1 MSGTGSWVTTS
12 TILEG
17 LRGLD
22 DGDAW
27 ATLVERF
34 RGPILGFARS
44 MGLGPLDAEDIAQET
59 LATFATA
66 VREGRYD
73 RARGRLSHWLFGIA
87 HNQIRHH
94 RRREARR
101 HHILARDDAEPD
113 EVADPAAARLWEH
126 SWDAFVAEA
135 CLRQVRAEFTPETV
149 RAFEHVVLG
158 ERSPRE
164 VAPELGVDVK
174 AVYNAKHR
182 VLRRVREIRAELE
195 RAELAPPSRE

>member
-1 MSGTGSWVTTS
+1 MSGTGSWITTS

-27 ATLVERF
+27 GMLVERF
-34 RGPILGFARS
+34 RGPILEFAGS

-73 RARGRLSHWLFGIA
+73 RARGRLRHWLFGIA

-101 HHILARDDAEPD
+101 HRILSRDEVEPD
-113 EVADPAAARLWEH
+113 EMADPAASELWER

-135 CLRQVRAEFTPETV
+135 CLRQVRVEFAPDTV
-149 RAFEHVVLG
+149 RAFERVVLG

-174 AVYNAKHR
+174 VVYNAKHR
-182 VLRRVREIRAELE
+182 VLQRVREIRAELE
-195 RAELAPPSRE
+195 RVDLTPPSRE